1 MSSFNGPLGVC
12 AENRRYFTDDSE
24 RAIYLTGSHTWV
36 SLKDL
41 GKSDPPAPF
50 DYDAYLDLLQD
61 HNHNFMRMWTWE
73 LAQYSYDGEET
84 YSAPHPWLRCGPGTA
99 LDGKPKF
106 DLTKFDDAYFGR
118 LRQRVCAAG
127 ERGIYVS
134 VMLFEGHGLHA
145 SLEPWCRDGH
155 PFCRENNV
163 NGIDGDLEDSGR
175 VLDCHTL
182 KMEAVTATQEAYV
195 EKVID
200 TVNDLD
206 NVLYEITNESGAYST
221 QWQYHL
227 IDFIHARERE
237 KPKRHPVGMTFQFAG
252 NGPGS
257 NRILFESPA
266 DWVSPNP
273 EGGYRD
279 DPPDAEGAKVILSDT
294 DHLWGLGC
302 ISGWVWKS
310 FTRGMNPILMDPIQP
325 FPGIGEHPN
334 WGLINDP
341 DHPLWEPIRR
351 QMGDTRRFAER
362 IDLVRM
368 VPRGDLASSG
378 YCLANPGVEYL
389 VYLPEGGAANVDL
402 SSASGFLDL
411 EWFDV
416 ESGET
421 AEVGRASG
429 GGRREFESP
438 VEGEVVLYLGACGD

>member
-1 MSSFNGPLGVC
+1 MSSFNGPLRVC
-12 AENRRYFTDDSE
+12 SENRRYFTDDSG
-24 RAIYLTGSHTWV
+24 RGIYLTGSHTWA

-61 HNHNFMRMWTWE
+61 RHHNFMRMWTWE
-73 LAQYSYDGEET
+73 LASYSYDGEET
-84 YSAPHPWLRCGPGTA
+84 YSTPHPWMRCGPGTA

-106 DLTKFDDAYFGR
+106 DLTRFDDAYFER
-118 LRQRVCAAG
+118 LRQRVSASA

-163 NGIDGDLEDSGR
+163 NGIDGDPDDTGR

-182 KMEAVTATQEAYV
+182 KMEAVTAIQEAYV

-206 NVLYEITNESGAYST
+206 SVLYEISNETGAYST
-221 QWQYHL
+221 EWQSHL

-237 KPKRHPVGMTFQFAG
+237 KPKQHPVGMTFQFAG
-252 NGPGS
+252 RDPGS
-257 NRILFESPA
+257 NQALFESPA
-266 DWVSPNP
+266 DWISPNP

-279 DPPDAEGAKVILSDT
+279 DPPDGEGGKVILSDT

-302 ISGWVWKS
+302 APGWVWKS

-325 FPGIGEHPN
+325 FPGISEHPN
-334 WGLINDP
+334 WGPINDP

-362 IDLVRM
+362 VDLVRM

-378 YCLANPGVEYL
+378 YCLANSGVEYL
-389 VYLPEGGAANVDL
+389 VYLPGEGTVSVDL
-402 SSASGFLDL
+402 SAASGSLDL

-421 AEVGRASG
+421 VEVGRASG
-429 GGRREFESP
+429 GSNQEFASP
-438 VEGEVVLYLGACGD
+438 VGGEAALYLVACRD